1 MRTST
6 HLLRTIS
13 AAALLCGTAM
23 HAAADGPTLYGVVDA
38 GLSYASNINGSSRSL
53 MDTGMMTPN
62 LWGIRGQEDLGG
74 GLKAVYTL
82 EGQFALDTGAVIGS
96 GVFGRQTWVGLS
108 GNYGT
113 LSLGKHYDFMFDS
126 LAVNHYG
133 PSFKYV
139 SLHNL
144 KQGPFAALGNPE
156 FGGISL
162 DFDRVGGASR
172 LGNSIK
178 FTSTTLNGFSVG
190 ALYAPDEHDV
200 VFGKASSAGLNY
212 SSPSGAV
219 SVAYTDVKYRAF
231 NDGADGIRNWGVG
244 GHYVLGQLV
253 LNGSFTNTKNT
264 MTSGAVDAYQA
275 GVTYKLAPAVTLL
288 GDITYMKGNSQLQNH
303 KATQYSFTAD
313 YELTKRTDAYV
324 NLVYQKASGSAAAQ
338 AWIPGLPGSSSSDS
352 QTLIRLGLRHFF

>member
-1 MRTST
+1 MRTAPFV
-6 HLLRTIS
+6 LLTLS
-13 AAALLCGTAM
+13 SAALLATTAVQ
-23 HAAADGPTLYGVVDA
+23 AAADGPILYGVVDA
-38 GLSYASNINGSSRSL
+38 GVSHASNINGSSKSL

-108 GNYGT
+108 GSYGT
-113 LSLGKHYDFMFDS
+113 LTLGKHYDFMFDS

-178 FTSTTLNGFSVG
+178 FTSVGFNGFSVG
-190 ALYAPDEHDV
+190 ALYAPNEHDA

-212 SSPSGAV
+212 GSQGLGV
-219 SVAYTDVKYRAF
+219 SIAYTDVKYRAF
-231 NDGADGIRNWGVG
+231 NNGSDGIRNWGAG
-244 GHYVLGQLV
+244 GHYVLGEAV
-253 LNGSFTNTKNT
+253 LNASYTNTKNT

-275 GVTYKLAPAVTLL
+275 GVTYKVAPATTLL
-288 GDITYMKGNSQLQNH
+288 GDITHMKGNSQLQNH
-303 KATQYSFTAD
+303 RATQYSFTAD
-313 YELTKRTDAYV
+313 YELSRRTDAYL
-324 NLVYQKASGSAAAQ
+324 NLVYQKASGSPAAQ
-338 AWIPGLPGSSSSDS
+338 AWIPGLPGASSSDR
-352 QTLIRLGLRHFF
+352 QTLIRIGMRHFF